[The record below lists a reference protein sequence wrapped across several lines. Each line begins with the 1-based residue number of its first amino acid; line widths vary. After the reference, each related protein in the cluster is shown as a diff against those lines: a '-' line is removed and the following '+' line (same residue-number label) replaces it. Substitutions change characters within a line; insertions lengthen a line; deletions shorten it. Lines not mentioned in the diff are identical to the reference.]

1 MQIIIVGGGKTG
13 TYLAPILKDDGSSV
27 TIIENRK
34 TAVEKFRAALPDLDI
49 ICGNGTSP
57 EILEK
62 AGILNADVVIAA
74 TGSDEVNL
82 VVSTLSK
89 VEYQVPRVVARV
101 NNPKNAWMFNESM
114 GVDVGIN
121 QADLLAR
128 SVQEGL
134 DMEDVF
140 TIMRLGKDNHALVQ
154 IEIRQHPCHC
164 EREGSR
170 RASPRLR
177 LGGSCHQD
185 TFCGL
190 MPSRMPRSRYPG
202 RLALKRLRCKEAGWT
217 CCVKVCTSL
226 V

>member
-13 TYLAPILKDDGSSV
+13 AYLAPILKDDGSSV
-27 TIIENRK
+27 TVIESRK
-34 TAVEKFRAALPDLDI
+34 AAVQKFRAALPDLDI

-154 IEIRQHPCHC
+154 IEIRPGSGAAGKRVSELQLPDETVIIAIDRAGDVIIPKGDTGLC
-164 EREGSR
+164 EGDRILAF
-170 RASPRLR
+170 ASEKARGALR
-177 LGGSCHQD
+177 HA
-185 TFCGL
+185 F
-190 MPSRMPRSRYPG
+190 
-202 RLALKRLRCKEAGWT
+202 A
-217 CCVKVCTSL
+217 
-226 V
+226 

>member
-49 ICGNGTSP
+49 ICGNGTSH

-62 AGILNADVVIAA
+62 AGILNADVVIAD

-154 IEIRQHPCHC
+154 IEIRPGSSADGKRVSELQLPDETVIIAIDRAGDVIIPKGDTGLC
-164 EREGSR
+164 EGDNILAFASEKARGVLR
-170 RASPRLR
+170 RA
-177 LGGSCHQD
+177 
-185 TFCGL
+185 F
-190 MPSRMPRSRYPG
+190 
-202 RLALKRLRCKEAGWT
+202 A
-217 CCVKVCTSL
+217 
-226 V
+226 

>member
-82 VVSTLSK
+82 VVSTL
-89 VEYQVPRVVARV
+89 
-101 NNPKNAWMFNESM
+101 
-114 GVDVGIN
+114 
-121 QADLLAR
+121 
-128 SVQEGL
+128 
-134 DMEDVF
+134 
-140 TIMRLGKDNHALVQ
+140 
-154 IEIRQHPCHC
+154 
-164 EREGSR
+164 
-170 RASPRLR
+170 
-177 LGGSCHQD
+177 
-185 TFCGL
+185 
-190 MPSRMPRSRYPG
+190 
-202 RLALKRLRCKEAGWT
+202 
-217 CCVKVCTSL
+217 
-226 V
+226 

>member
-13 TYLAPILKDDGSSV
+13 AYLAPILKDDGSSV
-27 TIIENRK
+27 TVIESRK
-34 TAVEKFRAALPDLDI
+34 AAVQKFRAALPDLDI

-62 AGILNADVVIAA
+62 AGVLNADVVIAA

-154 IEIRQHPCHC
+154 IGIRPGSSADGKRVSELQLPDETVIIAIDRAGDVIIPKGDTGLC
-164 EREGSR
+164 EGDNILAFASEKARGVLR
-170 RASPRLR
+170 RA
-177 LGGSCHQD
+177 
-185 TFCGL
+185 F
-190 MPSRMPRSRYPG
+190 
-202 RLALKRLRCKEAGWT
+202 A
-217 CCVKVCTSL
+217 
-226 V
+226 

>member
-34 TAVEKFRAALPDLDI
+34 AAVEKIRAALPGLDI

-62 AGILNADVVIAA
+62 SGILNADVVIAA

-82 VVSTLSK
+82 VVSTLAK

-140 TIMRLGKDNHALVQ
+140 TIMRLGKDEHALVQ
-154 IEIRQHPCHC
+154 LEVRPGSSAVGRKISDLALPDEAVVIAID
-164 EREGSR
+164 REGDIII
-170 RASPRLR
+170 PR
-177 LGGSCHQD
+177 GD
-185 TFCGL
+185 KGL
-190 MPSRMPRSRYPG
+190 IAG
-202 RLALKRLRCKEAGWT
+202 DNVLAFTSAAAKRELKRAFA
-217 CCVKVCTSL
+217 
-226 V
+226 